1 MLCLRAFIA
10 GEAIK
15 AGNSPARIEVVTV
28 LSRLMGALLR
38 AVLVVVVVSTPSLL
52 IPGTTEEGAQV
63 VMLIA
68 LALGAFTVVEYGATY
83 PALIEFRD
91 APPFN
96 RVRILSLFVMLIV
109 LSLVAGGGSDSTFIL
124 VLNALGLLLG
134 HALEFAWSPMSVVLT
149 HLPADAPPVSELQV
163 KVMAG
168 LAIFITLTAL
178 VIFALLLRLQHWPN
192 RGQAFNVWVNLPTFD
207 PTTGGDVVPRLIR
220 DARVNIILGLTATFI
235 LPIVGLEIADHFE
248 LLLLTSPQVMVWGIA
263 LWMFLPLSTFMR
275 GLAMARIADMIRERR
290 SRLVASVMSDA
301 PQAA

>member
-1 MLCLRAFIA
+1 M
-10 GEAIK
+10 
-15 AGNSPARIEVVTV
+15 

-38 AVLVVVVVSTPSLL
+38 AMLVVVVIATPSLL
-52 IPGTTEEGAQV
+52 IPGTTEEGTQV

-83 PALIEFRD
+83 PALVEFRD

-109 LSLVAGGGSDSTFIL
+109 LSLVAGGGGNSSLIL

-134 HALEFAWSPMSVVLT
+134 HALEFSWSPMSVVLA
-149 HLPADAPPVSELQV
+149 HLPVDAPPVSELQV

-192 RGQAFNVWVNLPTFD
+192 RGQPFNVWVNLPTFD

-220 DARVNIILGLTATFI
+220 DARVNIILGLSATFI
-235 LPIVGLEIADHFE
+235 LPVVGLKIADHFE

-263 LWMFLPLSTFMR
+263 LWMFLPLSMFMR

-290 SRLVASVMSDA
+290 SRLVASVLSDA
-301 PQAA
+301 PQPA

>member
-1 MLCLRAFIA
+1 MT

-15 AGNSPARIEVVTV
+15 TGKSPVRIEVATV

-38 AVLVVVVVSTPSLL
+38 AVLVVVVIATPSLL

-68 LALGAFTVVEYGATY
+68 LALGMFTLVEYGATY

-109 LSLVAGGGSDSTFIL
+109 LSLVAGGDANSSLIL

-134 HALEFAWSPMSVVLT
+134 HALEFSWSPMSVVLA
-149 HLPADAPPVSELQV
+149 HLPVDAPPVSELQV

-168 LAIFITLTAL
+168 LAIFTTLCAL

-220 DARVNIILGLTATFI
+220 DARVNIILGLSATFI
-235 LPIVGLEIADHFE
+235 LPVVGLKIADHFD

-263 LWMFLPLSTFMR
+263 LWMFLPLSMFMR

-301 PQAA
+301 PQPA

>member
-1 MLCLRAFIA
+1 MA
-10 GEAIK
+10 GK
-15 AGNSPARIEVVTV
+15 SPAGIEVVTV
-28 LSRLMGALLR
+28 LSRLLGALLR
-38 AVLVVVVVSTPSLL
+38 AVLVVVVISTPSLL

-109 LSLVAGGGSDSTFIL
+109 LSLVAGGASDSTFIL

-192 RGQAFNVWVNLPTFD
+192 RGQPFNVWVNLPTFD

-301 PQAA
+301 PRLA

>member
-1 MLCLRAFIA
+1 MA
-10 GEAIK
+10 GK
-15 AGNSPARIEVVTV
+15 SPAWIEVETV
-28 LSRLMGALLR
+28 LSRLLGALLR
-38 AVLVVVVVSTPSLL
+38 AVLVVVVISTPSLL

-301 PQAA
+301 PRLA